1 MVTWLGRPC
10 WRAAAEQ
17 PWGFSPCFLLIPVH
31 RDPKTECCVV
41 CGLVT
46 KSCPTLE
53 NSWRVACQAP
63 LSMGLPRQECWSGL
77 PFPSSGDL
85 PNPGNEPGS
94 PVLQADSLP
103 TELSGKPAHFTNSYC
118 LHQQFSNSSP
128 KPPGRQ
134 GTVPAVLTFQG
145 MAYRGESKFICP
157 F

>member
-1 MVTWLGRPC
+1 MHAQSLSRVQLFVT
-10 WRAAAEQ
+10 
-17 PWGFSPCFLLIPVH
+17 PWIA
-31 RDPKTECCVV
+31 
-41 CGLVT
+41 
-46 KSCPTLE
+46 
-53 NSWRVACQAP
+53 ACQAP

-85 PNPGNEPGS
+85 PNPGIEPGS